1 MKAVKGYK
9 KDDYRNA
16 PTVLE
21 FETIEQAAE
30 YLANK
35 HNQSVNYMIRSIKD
49 DTNCDAIYFNDGS
62 VILREL

>member
-1 MKAVKGYK
+1 MKYVKGYT

-21 FETIEQAAE
+21 FETIEQASE

-35 HNQSVNYMIRSIKD
+35 YKQSAEYMIRSIKD
-49 DTNCDAIYFNDGS
+49 DTNCDAIYFDDGS